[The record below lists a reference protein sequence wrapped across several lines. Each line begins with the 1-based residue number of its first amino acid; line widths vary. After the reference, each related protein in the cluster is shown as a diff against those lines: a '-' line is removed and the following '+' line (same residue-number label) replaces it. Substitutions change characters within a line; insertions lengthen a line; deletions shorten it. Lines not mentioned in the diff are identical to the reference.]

1 MEVFKSLL
9 QPLSSS
15 AVGSGVLD
23 ATKLVILGGT
33 VETARKPFRFST
45 ILRAFLAPL
54 ISTASA
60 LTQVS

>member
-1 MEVFKSLL
+1 MEAFKSLL

-33 VETARKPFRFST
+33 VETARKPFHFST
-45 ILRAFLAPL
+45 ILRAFSPPL
-54 ISTASA
+54 MFTASV
-60 LTQVS
+60 LTEVS

>member
-1 MEVFKSLL
+1 MEALKSLM

-33 VETARKPFRFST
+33 VETAREYLS
-45 ILRAFLAPL
+45 L
-54 ISTASA
+54 IYQLDEC
-60 LTQVS
+60 LT

>member
-1 MEVFKSLL
+1 MEAFKSLL

-33 VETARKPFRFST
+33 VETAREYC
-45 ILRAFLAPL
+45 
-54 ISTASA
+54 SA
-60 LTQVS
+60 LLILTID